1 MPRPFSIL
9 FVENDSAVRELVR
22 DVLSREGFFV
32 VTARDGYQA
41 LCVLMEHHVDLLLT
55 DIVMPG
61 ISGIELAKQAKL
73 IRPHLKVLFYTTGQ
87 GEEAAD
93 RQDMR
98 GGRVLPKP
106 VRPAALLSEITTALS
121 AAG

>member
-9 FVENDSAVRELVR
+9 FVEDDSAVRELVR

-55 DIVMPG
+55 DIVIPG
-61 ISGIELAKQAKL
+61 ISGIELAKQATL
-73 IRPHLKVLFYTTGQ
+73 IRPHLKVLYTTDP
-87 GEEAAD
+87 GEEATD

>member
-9 FVENDSAVRELVR
+9 FVEDDRAVRELVR
-22 DVLSREGFFV
+22 DMLSREGFFV

-55 DIVMPG
+55 DIVVPG

-73 IRPHLKVLFYTTGQ
+73 IRPHLKVLYTTGQ

-93 RQDMR
+93 GQDMR